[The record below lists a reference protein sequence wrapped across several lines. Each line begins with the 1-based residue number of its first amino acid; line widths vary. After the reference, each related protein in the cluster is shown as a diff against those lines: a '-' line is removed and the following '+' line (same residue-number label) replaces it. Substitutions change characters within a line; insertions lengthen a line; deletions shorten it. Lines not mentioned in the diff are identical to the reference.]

1 MKKSSV
7 LGLATM
13 FAAMSSMG
21 GGGGLDK
28 PTAEEILSRK
38 RKKTKLIVPNG
49 LKEFNIDGVVIYALN
64 EKNAIKKFNNLK
76 NKNNGTKQQ

>member
-7 LGLATM
+7 LGLVTM
-13 FAAMSSMG
+13 FAAMSSM